1 VSTRV
6 VERNVNTAETFRN
19 RLLVPELDVVI
30 SHPSISFFTTT
41 FFITMFISTIVKV
54 TNPWNTINIVMKNVV
69 VKKDILGWE
78 ITTSNSGTNNLFLKV
93 SAVLTFLSTT
103 LVDT

>member
-1 VSTRV
+1 MVFGSMMFV
-6 VERNVNTAETFRN
+6 VVKNTTIDPNF
-19 RLLVPELDVVI
+19 LFLVILVVI
-30 SHPSISFFTTT
+30 E
-41 FFITMFISTIVKV
+41 IVKMLFMVFHGLV
-54 TNPWNTINIVMKNVV
+54 TLTMVLINIVMKNVV

>member
-1 VSTRV
+1 
-6 VERNVNTAETFRN
+6 VN
-19 RLLVPELDVVI
+19 L
-30 SHPSISFFTTT
+30 
-41 FFITMFISTIVKV
+41 TMVLK
-54 TNPWNTINIVMKNVV
+54 NIVMKNVV